1 MAPWAFMKVNY
12 LPMTLGVVFSF
23 GLVTCFVVAVLRGDV
38 SPYMPFIS
46 ETGGKYPEAGLF
58 SIFLYLSS
66 VLGLS
71 TMFTRFLIVDE
82 LNRGIDRTI
91 DILNRSSVV
100 IGFIAL
106 MGMVVVA
113 AYPMTSIPTAHGIGA
128 NVLFLG
134 GVIYAA
140 LQTWLSYKMS
150 PYYNGTKIC
159 HIRLTIT
166 VFTAIALIVMSVIMP
181 LGMSIWSTTK
191 HSHWTGGKMP
201 GEEYSFIIALV
212 LAVGPKAISEWI
224 SEPHNH
230 WTGSK
235 MPQEKGFGLMVVSSV
250 AEWTMAIMFL
260 AYYFTFIREFQKV
273 CMHLRVQMLVQH
285 FDEEPHEVNV
295 AVATERTPIVM

>member
-1 MAPWAFMKVNY
+1 MSPWAFMRVNY
-12 LPMTLGVVFSF
+12 LPMTLGVVFSL

-46 ETGGKYPEAGLF
+46 ETGGKYPEAGIF

-66 VLGLS
+66 ILGLS

-113 AYPMTSIPTAHGIGA
+113 AYPMTSVPTAHGIGA

-140 LQTWLSYKMS
+140 LQTWLSYKMT

-159 HIRLTIT
+159 HIRLAITIL
-166 VFTAIALIVMSVIMP
+166 TATALIVMSVMMP
-181 LGMSIWSTTK
+181 IAMKFWSTSK
-191 HSHWTGGKMP
+191 HDHWTGGKLP
-201 GEEYSFIIALV
+201 GEE
-212 LAVGPKAISEWI
+212 
-224 SEPHNH
+224 
-230 WTGSK
+230 
-235 MPQEKGFGLMVVSSV
+235 GFDLMVVSSV

-260 AYYFTFIREFQKV
+260 TYYFTFIREFQKV
-273 CMHLRVQMLVQH
+273 CLHLRVQMLVQH
-285 FDEEPHEVNV
+285 FDEEPHDVNV

>member
-166 VFTAIALIVMSVIMP
+166 VFTAIALIVM
-181 LGMSIWSTTK
+181 
-191 HSHWTGGKMP
+191 
-201 GEEYSFIIALV
+201 